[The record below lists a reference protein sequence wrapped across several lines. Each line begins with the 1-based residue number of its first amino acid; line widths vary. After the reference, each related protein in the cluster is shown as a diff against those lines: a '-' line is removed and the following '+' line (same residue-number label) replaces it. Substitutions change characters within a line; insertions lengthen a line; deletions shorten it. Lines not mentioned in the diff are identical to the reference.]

1 MKHIDH
7 IGIAVK
13 SLQNTIPFYTQIL
26 PLTLISIETVE
37 SEKTKVAFLE
47 ADNIKIELLEATG
60 CDSPIAKF
68 IEKYGEGIHHIAFQV
83 DSVEKSMKELTENQ
97 VKLVNE
103 SPKLGANDSLIAFIH
118 PKSAHGVLVELYE
131 KKIAGGDLS

>member
-26 PLTLISIETVE
+26 PLTLISIETVA

>member
-26 PLTLISIETVE
+26 PLTLISIEAVP

-97 VKLVNE
+97 IKLVNE
-103 SPKLGANDSLIAFIH
+103 TPKLGANDSLIAFIH

>member
-26 PLTLISIETVE
+26 PLTLISIEAVP